1 MKAPLS
7 ASQSLNRNHFL
18 SKTGDRIFVK
28 FRTNFWFLKDKKV
41 IKPGKTLI
49 FRKKSEIFLKAGLFG
64 IDKKMVPFVPFHFP
78 VCMMH
83 HSCLYHSAEAACFGR
98 ISFWSYIQKCS
109 QPIRLQDFLSF
120 NITKTI

>member
-41 IKPGKTLI
+41 IQPGKTLI
-49 FRKKSEIFLKAGLFG
+49 LGKKPEISLKVQLFG
-64 IDKKMVPFVPFHFP
+64 FGKKFVPLMKGFP
-78 VCMMH
+78 NSGKEWREVN
-83 HSCLYHSAEAACFGR
+83 SPQLGGENWKFYWGGGWGWVYWVKE
-98 ISFWSYIQKCS
+98 
-109 QPIRLQDFLSF
+109 
-120 NITKTI
+120 T